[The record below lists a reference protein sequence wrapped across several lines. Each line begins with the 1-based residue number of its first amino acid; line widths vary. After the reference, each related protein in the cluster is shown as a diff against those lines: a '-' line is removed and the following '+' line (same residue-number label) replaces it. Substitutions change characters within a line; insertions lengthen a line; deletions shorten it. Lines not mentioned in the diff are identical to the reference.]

1 MPHLTIGSS
10 EVNFNY
16 MRPSLLNG
24 RCIFAVGLAALAVLG
39 FVYKDFIIGRPPAWP
54 YINNLNPG
62 LAYVSNAA
70 VILAALGIVAKQKAK
85 TAAFI
90 IAGLILLLSVSRHVS
105 NSVQDWL
112 NTYKT
117 LALIGG
123 CLITV
128 ASFEADRKVQN
139 ILIWIGSVFL
149 AIFFISSGYAHFK
162 FADFVTGFIPNYI
175 PFHVFFT
182 YFTAL
187 SLIAGGIGVLIP
199 AVRKW
204 AALLSGIMLSGWFL
218 LLHIPRFW
226 ADPSNMS
233 DRMGLCE
240 SFACAGIFFL
250 LAAISGKSDA
260 TFSR

>member
-1 MPHLTIGSS
+1 
-10 EVNFNY
+10 
-16 MRPSLLNG
+16 MRPSLLHG
-24 RCIFAVGLAALAVLG
+24 RCIFAVGLAGLAVLG
-39 FVYKDFIIGRPPAWP
+39 FVYQDFIIGRPLAWP

-62 LAYVSNAA
+62 LAYVSNAI
-70 VILAALGIVAKQKAK
+70 VILAAIAIFAKQKGK
-85 TAAFI
+85 TAAFVI
-90 IAGLILLLSVSRHVS
+90 GGLILFLSLSRHLA
-105 NSVQDWL
+105 NSMQDWL

-123 CLITV
+123 SLIV
-128 ASFEADRKVQN
+128 AASFEADRKAQN
-139 ILIWIGSVFL
+139 LLIWIGSVCL
-149 AIFFISSGYAHFK
+149 AIFFIASGYAHFK
-162 FADFVTGFIPNYI
+162 FADFVTGFIPAYI
-175 PFHVFFT
+175 PFHAFFT
-182 YFTAL
+182 YFTAI

-204 AALLSGIMLSGWFL
+204 AALLSGVMLAGWFL

-250 LAAISGKSDA
+250 LAAISEKSTT